1 LIETQAGAL
10 VVHLGMSGSLRVV
23 ARDEEP
29 RPHDHVDIEIQN
41 GPWLRYN
48 DPRRFGS
55 FHFAEH
61 PAGEHWLLKN
71 LGVEPLGNEFS
82 GDYLFEL
89 SRKRR
94 VAVKNFIMDGKIVV
108 GVGNIYAAEA
118 LFRAGIRPGVAAH
131 RVSRL
136 AYQLLAD
143 AIRQILANAISVG
156 GTTLRDFVG
165 SDGQPGYFKQS
176 LYVYG
181 RQDEACRV
189 CNTTLRLQTLGQR
202 STVYCPSCQ
211 TFSGWKVP
219 VC

>member
-1 LIETQAGAL
+1 
-10 VVHLGMSGSLRVV
+10 
-23 ARDEEP
+23 
-29 RPHDHVDIEIQN
+29 
-41 GPWLRYN
+41 
-48 DPRRFGS
+48 
-55 FHFAEH
+55 
-61 PAGEHWLLKN
+61 
-71 LGVEPLGNEFS
+71 
-82 GDYLFEL
+82 
-89 SRKRR
+89 
-94 VAVKNFIMDGKIVV
+94 MDGKVVV
-108 GVGNIYAAEA
+108 GVGNIYAAES

-136 AYQLLAD
+136 AYQLLAE
-143 AIRQILANAISVG
+143 AIRQILANAINVG

-189 CNTTLRLQTLGQR
+189 CGSTLKLQILGQR

-211 TFSGWKVP
+211 TFSGWKTP